1 MDNQSKAPIK
11 PIAMRKKACTSTYSD
26 AVINEGK
33 NIVPF
38 SKGKMKT
45 LHMTKFN
52 CFLEGDRAPV
62 KS

>member
-1 MDNQSKAPIK
+1 
-11 PIAMRKKACTSTYSD
+11 MRKKACTSTYSD

-45 LHMTKFN
+45 PHMTKFN

>member
-1 MDNQSKAPIK
+1 MDNQSKVSMKPIK
-11 PIAMRKKACTSTYSD
+11 MGRKVCTSTYCD
-26 AVINEGK
+26 AVTNEGK
-33 NIVPF
+33 NIASF

-52 CFLEGDRAPV
+52 SFLEGDRAPV